1 MVTDG
6 GCAGL
11 EQSQHHPLA
20 GRSQYSPIP
29 QLQASDSPASSS
41 SGEDD
46 LTESLIQR
54 IKACVIPGKVDEV
67 TRLLRDLVATAAT
80 TSTATSAATSPR
92 TPGTPIS
99 DDDPVTIGQLKVIL
113 QEALQK
119 PVAASFQRPSYAS
132 VARQHVTAPSG
143 NYQVI
148 PERRTRELR
157 IRAENQT
164 EDLARRSAVEV
175 VTAANTAIGSSE
187 VVATRRLPSGDT
199 VLTFKDSIPKAALQ
213 DQGWVQRTFGPT
225 ARLYESEYTVIAK
238 GLPSDRITRI
248 DQSLLLLDLQAQ
260 VPEITKLKVEHPRAP
275 TAKFTTAILHLRSAD
290 AATCLCE
297 RGLIW
302 QAQIFN
308 CEPYSA
314 DLRICRCFNC
324 HQFGHI
330 GRFCK
335 NKGRCGH
342 CAGAAHPQ
350 GDAGC
355 PQLHGQKKCVNCGG
369 PHPAWERQCPKA
381 LEVKEQAHLAYQHRP
396 RQFEVLR
403 SGSGHG
409 TTSPTRSVIL
419 ASSQD
424 SDDGFQVVRTKRL
437 RTTPPTQSSQT
448 RASEAPA
455 RRGRPPLGALER
467 VTVQSRD
474 ITQMFSQG
482 SSDPFAPT
490 QDSQIPNSQQ

>member
-1 MVTDG
+1 MGEPMVTDG

-20 GRSQYSPIP
+20 GRSQYSPTP
-29 QLQASDSPASSS
+29 QRQPSDSPASSS
-41 SGEDD
+41 SGKDD
-46 LTESLIQR
+46 PTESLIQR

-314 DLRICRCFNC
+314 DLRICRYFNC
-324 HQFGHI
+324 H
-330 GRFCK
+330 
-335 NKGRCGH
+335 
-342 CAGAAHPQ
+342 
-350 GDAGC
+350 
-355 PQLHGQKKCVNCGG
+355 
-369 PHPAWERQCPKA
+369 
-381 LEVKEQAHLAYQHRP
+381 
-396 RQFEVLR
+396 
-403 SGSGHG
+403 
-409 TTSPTRSVIL
+409 
-419 ASSQD
+419 
-424 SDDGFQVVRTKRL
+424 
-437 RTTPPTQSSQT
+437 
-448 RASEAPA
+448 
-455 RRGRPPLGALER
+455 
-467 VTVQSRD
+467 
-474 ITQMFSQG
+474 
-482 SSDPFAPT
+482 
-490 QDSQIPNSQQ
+490 

>member
-1 MVTDG
+1 
-6 GCAGL
+6 
-11 EQSQHHPLA
+11 
-20 GRSQYSPIP
+20 
-29 QLQASDSPASSS
+29 
-41 SGEDD
+41 
-46 LTESLIQR
+46 
-54 IKACVIPGKVDEV
+54 VIPGKVDEV
-67 TRLLRDLVATAAT
+67 TRLLRDLVAEAASAAS
-80 TSTATSAATSPR
+80 STATSLR

-119 PVAASFQRPSYAS
+119 PVPASPLRPSYAS

-213 DQGWVQRTFGPT
+213 DQDWVQRAFGLT
-225 ARLYESEYTVIAK
+225 ARLFESEYTVIAK
-238 GLPSDRITRI
+238 GLPADRIAHTE
-248 DQSLLLLDLQAQ
+248 QSLLLLDLQVQ
-260 VPEITKLKVEHPRAP
+260 VPEITKIKVERPRAP
-275 TAKFTTAILHLRSAD
+275 TAKFTTAVLHLRSAD
-290 AATCLCE
+290 AATRLCE

-342 CAGAAHPQ
+342 CAGATHPQ
-350 GDAGC
+350 GDASC

-369 PHPAWERQCPKA
+369 PHPAWDRQCPKA
-381 LEVKEQAHLAYQHRP
+381 LEAKEQAHIAYQHRP

-403 SGSGHG
+403 SGTGRG
-409 TTSPTRSVIL
+409 TTSPIRSVSL

-424 SDDGFQVVRTKRL
+424 SDDGFQVIRSKRP
-437 RTTPPTQSSQT
+437 RTTPTTQNSQPRT
-448 RASEAPA
+448 SEAPA

-467 VTVQSRD
+467 VTIQSRD

-482 SSDPFAPT
+482 SSDPFTLT
-490 QDSQIPNSQQ
+490 QDSQIPSSQQ

>member
-20 GRSQYSPIP
+20 GRSQYSPTP

-46 LTESLIQR
+46 PTESLIHR

-67 TRLLRDLVATAAT
+67 TRLLRDLVAAAAT
-80 TSTATSAATSPR
+80 TGTATSPR
-92 TPGTPIS
+92 TPGTSIS
-99 DDDPVTIGQLKVIL
+99 DDDPVTIGQLKTIL

-119 PVAASFQRPSYAS
+119 PTTTTPQRPSYAS

-143 NYQVI
+143 NYQII

-175 VTAANTAIGSSE
+175 VTAANTAMGTSE

-199 VLTFKDSIPKAALQ
+199 VLTFKDTIPKAALQ
-213 DQGWVQRTFGPT
+213 DQGWVQRAFGPT
-225 ARLYESEYTVIAK
+225 AQLYESEYTVIAK
-238 GLPSDRITRI
+238 GLPVDRITRT

-260 VPEITKLKVEHPRAP
+260 VPDITKLKVEPTRAP
-275 TAKFTTAILHLRSAD
+275 TARFTTVILHLRSTE
-290 AATCLCE
+290 AATRLCE

-308 CEPYSA
+308 CEPYTA
-314 DLRICRCFNC
+314 DLRIRRCFQC

-335 NKGRCGH
+335 NKARCGH
-342 CAGAAHPQ
+342 CAGAAHSQ
-350 GDAGC
+350 GEAGC
-355 PQLHGQKKCVNCGG
+355 PQLHGSKKCVNCGG
-369 PHPAWERQCPKA
+369 PHPAWDRQCPKA
-381 LEVKEQAHLAYQHRP
+381 LEVKEQAHVAYQHRP
-396 RQFEVLR
+396 RQFEVL
-403 SGSGHG
+403 GNNN
-409 TTSPTRSVIL
+409 TSRVRSV
-419 ASSQD
+419 APVPSQD
-424 SDDGFQVVRTKRL
+424 SDDGFQIVRAKRL
-437 RTTPPTQSSQT
+437 RTSPPTQGSQS
-448 RASEAPA
+448 RASDVPA
-455 RRGRPPLGALER
+455 RRGRPPLGALEK

-482 SSDPFAPT
+482 SSDPFALT
-490 QDSQIPNSQQ
+490 QDSQIPSSQQ